1 METTMSNMIGGLT
14 QAKMSSNDKMEKATV
29 SAREMEKHMTTALMW
44 MAEAI
49 TDRCK
54 ETDKVEEENKKLRE
68 QMIQNKEMMGRIWIA
83 TLIVWVF
90 SLGTSMYV
98 CS

>member
-1 METTMSNMIGGLT
+1 MSNMIGGLREVER
-14 QAKMSSNDKMEKATV
+14 SSNDKMEKA
-29 SAREMEKHMTTALMW
+29 SQSIREMEKHMNTGLMW
-44 MAEAI
+44 MTEAI
-49 TDRCK
+49 KDRCE

-90 SLGTSMYV
+90 SVGTSMYV

>member
-1 METTMSNMIGGLT
+1 MSNIIGGLREESNSKMNRAADH
-14 QAKMSSNDKMEKATV
+14 AKQ
-29 SAREMEKHMTTALMW
+29 MEKHMTTTLQL

-54 ETDKVEEENKKLRE
+54 ETDEVEEENKKLRE

-83 TLIVWVF
+83 SLIVWVF